1 MGRKWKRIGIMGG
14 TFDPIH
20 YGHLVAA
27 EEARWRFD
35 LEVVIFVPA
44 GQPPHKPSEGI
55 TDKEHRYNM
64 VVLATCPNPY
74 FLVSRVEIDRPGP
87 SYAIDTVR
95 EFKRKLGQ
103 DVEIY
108 FITGADAVLEI
119 LTWREAERLVELCDF
134 IAATR
139 PGYDL
144 EAMYR
149 ELPEK
154 FLKHIHPLP
163 IPGMAISSTEIRRR
177 VREGLPIRYL
187 TPEPV
192 EQYILKHGLY
202 KEPAE
207 AKAGTVRHGTQG
219 P

>member
-1 MGRKWKRIGIMGG
+1 MGEGWRRIGIMGG

-20 YGHLVAA
+20 YGHLLAA
-27 EEARWRFD
+27 EEARWRFR

-44 GQPPHKPSEGI
+44 GQPPHKRPEGI

-64 VVLATCPNPY
+64 VVLATCPNPH

-95 EFKRKLGQ
+95 EFKREFGEEA
-103 DVEIY
+103 EIY

-119 LTWREAERLVELCDF
+119 LTWHEADKLVELCEF
-134 IAATR
+134 IAVTR

-144 EAMYR
+144 EAMYER
-149 ELPEK
+149 LPSK
-154 FLKHIHPLP
+154 FLEHIHPLP
-163 IPGMAISSTEIRRR
+163 IPGIAISSTEIRRR
-177 VREGLPIRYL
+177 VREGLPIKYL
-187 TPEPV
+187 VPEPV

-202 KEPAE
+202 RKP
-207 AKAGTVRHGTQG
+207 VRSGARAVEYG
-219 P
+219 S

>member
-1 MGRKWKRIGIMGG
+1 MERRWKRIGIMGG

-27 EEARWRFD
+27 EEARWKFGLD
-35 LEVVIFVPA
+35 VVIFVPA
-44 GQPPHKPSEGI
+44 GQPPHKPPEGI

-64 VVLATCPNPY
+64 VVLATCPNPH

-95 EFKRKLGQ
+95 EFKKQFGQ
-103 DVEIY
+103 GTEIF

-119 LTWREAERLVELCDF
+119 LTWHEAEKLIELCDF

-144 EAMYR
+144 DAMYR
-149 ELPEK
+149 KLPEK
-154 FLKHIHPLP
+154 FLEHIHPLP
-163 IPGMAISSTEIRRR
+163 IPGIAISSTEIRRR
-177 VREGLPIRYL
+177 VREGLPIKYL
-187 TPEPV
+187 VPEPV

-202 KEPAE
+202 RGPVRSE
-207 AKAGTVRHGTQG
+207 ARAVEHGT
-219 P
+219 